1 MKERGLVTFL
11 GCLGLAQTSQQNPD
25 LSITFPAYN
34 HLAFKVPSPLFTNQ
48 FFSKGFSKMS
58 LDSNQTS
65 RPNSAS
71 ALDDADNLSTSSP
84 SCVSWIT
91 WHCSLPGNDYLVEIP
106 ENWISDPFNLVGL
119 DEVIPMY
126 GQCLDMILDLESDPL
141 YGN

>member
-1 MKERGLVTFL
+1 
-11 GCLGLAQTSQQNPD
+11 
-25 LSITFPAYN
+25 
-34 HLAFKVPSPLFTNQ
+34 
-48 FFSKGFSKMS
+48 MS

-71 ALDDADNLSTSSP
+71 ALDDADNLSASSP

-91 WHCSLPGNDYLVEIP
+91 WHCSLPGNDYLGEIP

-119 DEVIPMY
+119 EEVIPMY

-141 YGN
+141 YGNLK